1 MDELH
6 TLHMR
11 IQQGDRL
18 AFQKLFDLLW
28 KPLYIYAQSIVMD
41 EEAAKDLVQ
50 EVWIDYW
57 KRCKSIQ
64 NIAIDAYL
72 RQAVRYK
79 VYNYLRDRKFNTVQI
94 EVIEDLLTDEIAID
108 DPATLQENFFTTPSK
123 LNNVLKSLPQRCRE
137 IFCLSREEGMTNTE
151 IAIHYGISKRTVE
164 NQITFALKKL
174 REVLGIF
181 F

>member
-6 TLHMR
+6 TLHIR

-79 VYNYLRDRKFNTVQI
+79 VYKYLRDRKFNTV
-94 EVIEDLLTDEIAID
+94 LTDEIAID
-108 DPATLQENFFTTPSK
+108 DPATLQENFFTTQSK

-174 REVLGIF
+174 REVLGMF